1 MTRKCERCSYDISI
15 TQILEQE
22 KVSEII
28 CPNCGRKLVATDLS
42 KVVTLSFF
50 LMVSVIFWIL
60 PLKIISKLCI
70 QIVWAI
76 ISVYYLCFYIFIK
89 KKKKRINKSSSNY
102 MWYLFSKNF
111 ILWNV
116 VSSV

>member
-1 MTRKCERCSYDISI
+1 MTRKCERCLYDISI
-15 TQILEQE
+15 AQILEQE

-76 ISVYYLCFYIFIK
+76 ISVYYLPVFLYIYK
-89 KKKKRINKSSSNY
+89 KKEEED
-102 MWYLFSKNF
+102 
-111 ILWNV
+111 
-116 VSSV
+116 

>member
-1 MTRKCERCSYDISI
+1 MTRKCERCLYDISI
-15 TQILEQE
+15 AQILEQE

-50 LMVSVIFWIL
+50 LMVSVIFWII

-76 ISVYYLCFYIFIK
+76 MSVYYLPVFLYIYK
-89 KKKKRINKSSSNY
+89 EKEEED
-102 MWYLFSKNF
+102 
-111 ILWNV
+111 
-116 VSSV
+116 